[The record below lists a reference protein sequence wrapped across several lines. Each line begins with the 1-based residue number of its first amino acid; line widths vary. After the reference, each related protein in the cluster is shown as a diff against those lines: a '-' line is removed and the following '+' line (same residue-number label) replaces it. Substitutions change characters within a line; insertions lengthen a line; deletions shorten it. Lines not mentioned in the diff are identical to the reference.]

1 MKKISIILALIL
13 ALGLVHAK
21 ILITEVYYDPVQTET
36 GGEAVLLFN
45 PENLSVEIGDWFL
58 RTKSSTKDSTIP
70 SGTILKPFGYYL
82 LADAGWNLSKDDSS
96 WPYAS
101 HEEAITLSNSDS
113 GVAIVNPEGIV
124 VDSVGWGN
132 PDEIPAGLFEGIP
145 TTGVPQGESIQR
157 KKIDGIYLDSDDN
170 SEDFFGAMPLFYS
183 IANSPSLQY
192 IDVIINLT
200 GSIRI
205 KKAEILDD
213 DFNESGIQI
222 LPFPGANRSLSLIA
236 EIEGQYTSV
245 YAYFLSEIYNFTNFS
260 IINGTIFANA
270 SIDIP
275 FYQHAGNYSVE
286 IIAENSAGEKDKLT
300 VDFEILEISGISIEK
315 KELTLNGF
323 NSSVST
329 AITNIGNSKVSIELS
344 STNFSS
350 EQKQIPAMQLGFKLK
365 SQKDGGIKEGNF
377 SEKMQNTN
385 FSLYPSDVAIFE
397 LLLNVQNASKEVYK
411 GKVFITGTK

>member
-1 MKKISIILALIL
+1 
-13 ALGLVHAK
+13 VQAK
-21 ILITEVYYDPVQTET
+21 VLITEVYYDPIQTET

-70 SGTILKPFGYYL
+70 SGTTLKPFGYYL
-82 LADAGWNLSKDDSS
+82 IADVGWNLSKDDSS
-96 WPYAS
+96 WPYAN

-124 VDSVGWGN
+124 VDSIGWGN

-145 TTGVPQGESIQR
+145 TTGVAQGESIQR

-170 SEDFFGAMPLFYS
+170 FEDFFGAMPVFYS
-183 IANSPSLQY
+183 IANSPSQQY

-213 DFNESGIQI
+213 DYNETGIQI

-245 YAYFLSEIYNFTNFS
+245 YAYFLSEIYNFTNYS
-260 IINGTIFANA
+260 DANGSTSANA
-270 SIDIP
+270 TINIP
-275 FYQHAGNYSVE
+275 FYQRPGNYSIE
-286 IIAENSAGEKDKLT
+286 IIAENAAGEKDSTMLT
-300 VDFEILEISGISIEK
+300 IQIMEIIGISLEK
-315 KELTLNGF
+315 TELVLNGF
-323 NSSVST
+323 NSSAST
-329 AITNIGNSKVSIELS
+329 RITNIGNTKVSIELS

-350 EQKQIPAMQLGFKLK
+350 EKTHIPSENVGYILQSAANDIQK
-365 SQKDGGIKEGNF
+365 GNF
-377 SEKMQNTN
+377 SEKMQNTG
-385 FSLYPSDVAIFE
+385 FSLNPSNFATFE